1 MSDTEIIAVGELAAL
16 AAAALEQTG
25 MTSGDAQITAHHL
38 VTMDMMG
45 VSTHGVHRLD
55 QYVDRLKTGAVKA
68 RAEITVEDKAPT
80 LAVIDGGDGQG
91 QVVGQRA
98 LDLAMEKAKANG
110 LSFVTVRRSSHFG
123 GTASYARIAVAAGLV
138 LISGTGASPALAPFG
153 GRDMKVGNNPFGF
166 AAPGS
171 LADPT
176 SGPLP
181 FILDMAQSVAAR
193 GKMRKLR
200 DAGEPMPLG
209 WALDADG
216 NPTTD
221 PQAGLDGFIQF
232 MGGYKG
238 YGMALMVDV
247 LCGLLSG
254 GVFLDDSKDMW
265 NSDDPQPQGTT
276 HFFLALD
283 PARLLNPADYDARM
297 ADFRGRIKSTAPFHE
312 GGKVFMPGEIELT
325 LLAEREK
332 SGVPVP
338 ATTMKIVRQL
348 AQSA

>member
-1 MSDTEIIAVGELAAL
+1 MSDTEIIAAGELTAL
-16 AAAALEQTG
+16 AVSALEQTG
-25 MTSGDAQITAHHL
+25 MPSADAQTTAHHL

-55 QYVDRLKTGAVKA
+55 QYVNRLKVGAVKVLP
-68 RAEITVEDKAPT
+68 EIVVEDKGPN

-98 LDLAMEKAKANG
+98 LDLAMEKAKATG
-110 LSFVTVRRSSHFG
+110 LSYVTARRSSHFG
-123 GTASYARIAVAAGLV
+123 GTASYALIAVKAGLV

-166 AAPGS
+166 AAPAS
-171 LADPT
+171 LTDPD
-176 SGPLP
+176 GGGLP
-181 FILDMAQSVAAR
+181 FVLDMAQSVAAR

-200 DAGEPMPLG
+200 DAGEKMPLG
-209 WALDADG
+209 WALDKDG
-216 NPTTD
+216 EPTTD

-238 YGMALMVDV
+238 YGMALMVDI

-254 GVFLDDSKDMW
+254 GVYLDDSKDMW
-265 NSDDPQPQGTT
+265 NTEDPAPQGTT
-276 HFFLALD
+276 HFFLAID
-283 PARLLNPADYDARM
+283 PARLLAPADYNTRM

-312 GGKVFMPGEIELT
+312 GGEVLLPGEIELT
-325 LLAEREK
+325 LMAERQT
-332 SGVPVP
+332 SGIPV
-338 ATTMKIVRQL
+338 AAQTMEIVRRL
-348 AQSA
+348 AKAA